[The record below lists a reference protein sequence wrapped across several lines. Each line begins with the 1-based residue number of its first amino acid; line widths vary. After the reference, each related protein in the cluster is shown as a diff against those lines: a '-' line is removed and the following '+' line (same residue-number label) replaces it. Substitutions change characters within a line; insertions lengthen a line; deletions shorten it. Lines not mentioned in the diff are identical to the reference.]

1 MSAKLVLYNALKA
14 KLLAIKDDQ
23 TVPETIVKTSG
34 HWNSQFDLIE
44 QEIPFKFP
52 AVFIEFS
59 NLEWKT
65 DVGIDQK
72 NATQQARANCDVTL
86 HIGTLSIKDENDS
99 FPEDLAI
106 IDSIYDQING
116 FQDTVSNQFTPLKR
130 TTETDDTNKDN
141 LRHWTITFNTTLHE
155 KGYSGSQT
163 DATEGGLVEIK
174 IEQTNNYV

>member
-23 TVPETIVKTSG
+23 AVPETIVKTSG
-34 HWNSQFDLIE
+34 HWNNQFDLIE
-44 QEIPFKFP
+44 KEIPFKFP

-59 NLEWKT
+59 NLDWKT

-72 NATQQARANCDVTL
+72 NATQQARADCNITL
-86 HIGTLSIKDENDS
+86 HIGTWNIKDESDS

-116 FQDTVSNQFTPLKR
+116 FQDTTSNQFTPLKR
-130 TTETDDTNKDN
+130 TNEGDDTNKSN
-141 LRHWTITFNTTLHE
+141 IRHWTVTFNTALQE
-155 KGYSGSQT
+155 KGYDRGQT
-163 DATEGGLVEIK
+163 DATDGGLTEIK
-174 IEQTNNYV
+174 IELTKNYT

>member
-23 TVPETIVKTSG
+23 DPAVTIVKTCG
-34 HWNSQFDLIE
+34 HWNNQFDRINE
-44 QEIPFKFP
+44 EIQFIFP

-65 DVGIDQK
+65 NMGVDQV
-72 NATQQARANCDVTL
+72 NHTRQGEANCDVTL
-86 HIGTLSIKDENDS
+86 HIGLTNLKDEVDS

-106 IDSIYDQING
+106 IDSIYDQINE

-130 TTETDDTNKDN
+130 TTETDDTNKSN
-141 LRHWTITFNTTLHE
+141 LRHWTVTFNTTLHE
-155 KGYSGSQT
+155 KGYEGTQT
-163 DATEGGLVEIK
+163 DATEGGDTTIK
-174 IEQTNNYV
+174 IELTKNYV